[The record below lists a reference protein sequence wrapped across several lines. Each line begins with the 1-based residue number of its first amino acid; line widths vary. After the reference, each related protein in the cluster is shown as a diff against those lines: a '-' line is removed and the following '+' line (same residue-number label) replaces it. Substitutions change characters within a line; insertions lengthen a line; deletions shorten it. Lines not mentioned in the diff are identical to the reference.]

1 MSKEIKVKPKT
12 RKDMKADVIRE
23 RIIEKFIMMEFVKGN
38 LNTEDE
44 VKSMIS
50 VIQNKLDMTASQ
62 AGEFLRKA
70 INA

>member
-1 MSKEIKVKPKT
+1 
-12 RKDMKADVIRE
+12 MKADVIRE

>member
-1 MSKEIKVKPKT
+1 
-12 RKDMKADVIRE
+12 
-23 RIIEKFIMMEFVKGN
+23 MMEFVKGN

>member
-1 MSKEIKVKPKT
+1 
-12 RKDMKADVIRE
+12 MKADVIRE

-50 VIQNKLDMTASQ
+50 VIQNKLDMTAQQ